1 MVSEDSW
8 VCTSREEGRKAWS
21 KAPREKGGKGPDFG
35 QPHIPSLHPHR
46 LSGVA
51 LSRWFSIR
59 QPGFQNSGP
68 RPMSQER
75 PQRQAMVESPRGEF
89 CQGNGRADWVWMAR

>member
-8 VCTSREEGRKAWS
+8 VCTNREEGRKAWS

-46 LSGVA
+46 LSGMA

-59 QPGFQNSGP
+59 AAWIPEFWAQTHVRGKTPETSHGGKPKGRVLSG
-68 RPMSQER
+68 EWK
-75 PQRQAMVESPRGEF
+75 G
-89 CQGNGRADWVWMAR
+89 